1 MTTKTRPKRT
11 SEATGDPVTQFAQDV
26 SNGVIVAGPDVRAA
40 CRRHL
45 HDLRHGKARGLKWDL
60 EAAMRI
66 INFYPDVLRLN
77 GGEFEGVPFGLLP
90 WEAFVV
96 GSLFG
101 WKRADGSRR
110 FREAYV
116 ESGKGSGKS
125 PLAAGIG
132 LYMLVSDG
140 EERAEVYAAATKKEQ
155 AQILFRDAVA
165 MVDLSPALSA
175 RITKSGRAERTFN
188 LAYLHKASFFRTIA
202 SDSTGQSGPRPHC
215 ALIDEI
221 HEHKDRT
228 VIDMMQAGKK
238 GRRQPL
244 IFMITNSGF
253 DRTSLCYEKHEY
265 GQKVAAQ
272 ALDDDAFFAFICSLD
287 EGEDP
292 FEDEACWVKANPSLG
307 QTIQHS
313 YLEEQVRQARGM
325 PSLESTVRRLNFCQW
340 VDAADPWISNDLWTK
355 CEVGAPTLAQQIAD
369 HEGAALW
376 DQIVEQADRE
386 RDALIERMTGRD
398 VCGGL
403 DLSGTRDL
411 TALACACVQDDGS
424 VDAFVEFW
432 TPDETKDERA
442 RRDRVPYPAWVKA
455 KFLHASKGRAI
466 DYADVVARLAELD
479 AMLTITGL
487 AFDPYRIKYFEKDLD
502 DAALLLK
509 LVPHGQGFH
518 RAAESGL
525 WMPRSI
531 EQMEQLVFDRKLRV
545 AFNPCLRWNVSSAV
559 TETDPKNNR
568 VFNKRKATG
577 RIDGLVALT
586 MAVALALAGATERQP
601 EYQIFFV

>member
-1 MTTKTRPKRT
+1 M
-11 SEATGDPVTQFAQDV
+11 
-26 SNGVIVAGPDVRAA
+26 AGPDVRAA

-60 EAAMRI
+60 PAAMRV

-77 GGEFEGVPFGLLP
+77 GGEFEGVSFGLLP
-90 WEAFVV
+90 WEAFIV

-101 WKRADGSRR
+101 WKRRDGSRR

-132 LYMLVSDG
+132 LYMLVADG

-165 MVDLSPALSA
+165 MVDLSPTLSS

-188 LAYLHKASFFRTIA
+188 LAYIHKASFFRTIA
-202 SDSTGQSGPRPHC
+202 SDTTGQSGPRPHC

-244 IFMITNSGF
+244 IFMITNSGS
-253 DRTSLCYEKHEY
+253 DRTSLCFEKHEY

-272 ALDDDAFFAFICSLD
+272 QLADDAFFAFICSLD

-313 YLEEQVRQARGM
+313 YLDEQVRQARGM

-340 VDAADPWISNDLWTK
+340 VDADDPWITTDVWKS
-355 CEVGAPTLAQQIAD
+355 CEVGAPLAVHEVIAD
-369 HEGAALW
+369 TDSDAMPATWKATVERAL
-376 DQIVEQADRE
+376 AE
-386 RDALIERMTGRD
+386 RDAMLERMKGRE
-398 VCGGL
+398 VFGGL

-411 TALACACVQDDGS
+411 TAFAAACKQDDGS

-432 TPDETKDERA
+432 TPGDTLAERA
-442 RRDRVPYPAWVKA
+442 RLDNVPYTVWSKA
-455 KFLHASKGRAI
+455 GFMHAREGSIVR
-466 DYADVVARLAELD
+466 YRDVVQRFVELHEQLNIARIAFDTYRMKDFEQALEEARLV
-479 AMLTITGL
+479 
-487 AFDPYRIKYFEKDLD
+487 
-502 DAALLLK
+502 LK
-509 LVPHGQGFH
+509 LVPHGQGFT

-531 EQMEQLVFDRKLRV
+531 EILEQLVFDQTLRV
-545 AFNPCLRWNVSSAV
+545 AYNPCLRWNVLNAEV
-559 TETDPKNNR
+559 KADAKNNR
-568 VFNKRKATG
+568 VFHKARQQK

-586 MAVALALAGATERQP
+586 MAIALAGATERQP
-601 EYQIFFV
+601 EYQMLFIG